1 MPRLSGHTS
10 LSTKIALMG
19 ASSVLIT
26 AIALVLLS
34 VWQSGQYNALAQGEV
49 DALIEADLNHITQGV
64 FNLVRTENDAVQ
76 NQVNGNLNVARH
88 LLAASGGVQLG
99 DEKINWTA
107 INQFTKDARE
117 IDLPKFMVGG
127 QWVGKNSN
135 LAIKTPIVDE
145 VTSLVGETATMFQR
159 MNDQGDMLRV
169 ATTIKATPYERAI
182 GTFIPAV
189 DAGGTSAHNTGP
201 AEWKQRI
208 ATGEFKGIEVAAA

>member
-127 QWVGKNSN
+127 LWVGKNSN
-135 LAIKTPIVDE
+135 LEIKTPIVDE
-145 VTSLVGETATMFQR
+145 VTSLVGETALLDASTSSEGRAVSTVQTRRISRRLAFSQAPRLLSLSASPSQSLMRASVERPWR
-159 MNDQGDMLRV
+159 M
-169 ATTIKATPYERAI
+169 T
-182 GTFIPAV
+182 
-189 DAGGTSAHNTGP
+189 
-201 AEWKQRI
+201 
-208 ATGEFKGIEVAAA
+208 